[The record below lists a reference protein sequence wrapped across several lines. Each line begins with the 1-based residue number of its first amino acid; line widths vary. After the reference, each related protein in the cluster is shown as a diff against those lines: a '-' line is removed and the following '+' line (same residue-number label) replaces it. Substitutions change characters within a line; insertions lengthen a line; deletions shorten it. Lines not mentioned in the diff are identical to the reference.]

1 MEIAVL
7 ALGCFWGPEIK
18 FSKIDGIIKTE
29 VGYCG
34 GNSSITTY
42 KEVCTGNTNHAE
54 VVKLDFDEKI
64 ITYEKI
70 LKIFFQI
77 HDPTTLNSQ
86 GPDFGTQYRSEIFYL
101 NDNQKM
107 IAEKVLNEV
116 NERLSGKVV
125 TKISL
130 LKNYCP
136 AEEYHQKYLESLHIP
151 GAIFFD
157 IDENSRKDTAL
168 PHMLVDQMSWDK
180 IVSNMGIKK
189 NDEIVIYDN
198 SDVISSCRGWFN
210 FIYYGHDPKLIN
222 VLNGGLR
229 KWLKEKKKVTDEI
242 SNIDK
247 SDYKGSERKDLVKS
261 KQAIDQNIDEKIF
274 TLIDARSRERFEGK
288 IPEPRKGLRSGC
300 IKNSFCIPFND
311 CLNDDKTFKNK
322 DQLKKIFKTS
332 IENLEQKKIVFSCGS
347 GVTACVLA
355 LAYSLINDKYLPCIY
370 DGSWAEYGLI

>member
-34 GNSSITTY
+34 GNSPVTTY

-116 NERLSGKVV
+116 NARLSGKVV
-125 TKISL
+125 TRISL

-136 AEEYHQKYLESLHIP
+136 AEEYHQKYLEK
-151 GAIFFD
+151 
-157 IDENSRKDTAL
+157 R
-168 PHMLVDQMSWDK
+168 
-180 IVSNMGIKK
+180 
-189 NDEIVIYDN
+189 
-198 SDVISSCRGWFN
+198 
-210 FIYYGHDPKLIN
+210 
-222 VLNGGLR
+222 
-229 KWLKEKKKVTDEI
+229 
-242 SNIDK
+242 
-247 SDYKGSERKDLVKS
+247 
-261 KQAIDQNIDEKIF
+261 
-274 TLIDARSRERFEGK
+274 
-288 IPEPRKGLRSGC
+288 
-300 IKNSFCIPFND
+300 
-311 CLNDDKTFKNK
+311 
-322 DQLKKIFKTS
+322 
-332 IENLEQKKIVFSCGS
+332 
-347 GVTACVLA
+347 
-355 LAYSLINDKYLPCIY
+355 
-370 DGSWAEYGLI
+370 

>member
-34 GNSSITTY
+34 GNSSVTTY

-64 ITYEKI
+64 ISYEKI

-107 IAEKVLNEV
+107 IAEKVLKEV

-136 AEEYHQKYLESLHIP
+136 AEEYHQKYLEK
-151 GAIFFD
+151 
-157 IDENSRKDTAL
+157 R
-168 PHMLVDQMSWDK
+168 
-180 IVSNMGIKK
+180 
-189 NDEIVIYDN
+189 
-198 SDVISSCRGWFN
+198 
-210 FIYYGHDPKLIN
+210 
-222 VLNGGLR
+222 
-229 KWLKEKKKVTDEI
+229 
-242 SNIDK
+242 
-247 SDYKGSERKDLVKS
+247 
-261 KQAIDQNIDEKIF
+261 
-274 TLIDARSRERFEGK
+274 
-288 IPEPRKGLRSGC
+288 
-300 IKNSFCIPFND
+300 
-311 CLNDDKTFKNK
+311 
-322 DQLKKIFKTS
+322 
-332 IENLEQKKIVFSCGS
+332 
-347 GVTACVLA
+347 
-355 LAYSLINDKYLPCIY
+355 
-370 DGSWAEYGLI
+370 

>member
-64 ITYEKI
+64 ISYEKI

-86 GPDFGTQYRSEIFYL
+86 GPDFGTQYRSEIFCL
-101 NDNQKM
+101 NENQKM

-116 NERLSGKVV
+116 NKLLSGKVV

-136 AEEYHQKYLESLHIP
+136 AEEYHQKYLE
-151 GAIFFD
+151 
-157 IDENSRKDTAL
+157 K
-168 PHMLVDQMSWDK
+168 
-180 IVSNMGIKK
+180 
-189 NDEIVIYDN
+189 
-198 SDVISSCRGWFN
+198 
-210 FIYYGHDPKLIN
+210 
-222 VLNGGLR
+222 
-229 KWLKEKKKVTDEI
+229 
-242 SNIDK
+242 
-247 SDYKGSERKDLVKS
+247 
-261 KQAIDQNIDEKIF
+261 
-274 TLIDARSRERFEGK
+274 
-288 IPEPRKGLRSGC
+288 
-300 IKNSFCIPFND
+300 
-311 CLNDDKTFKNK
+311 
-322 DQLKKIFKTS
+322 
-332 IENLEQKKIVFSCGS
+332 
-347 GVTACVLA
+347 
-355 LAYSLINDKYLPCIY
+355 
-370 DGSWAEYGLI
+370 

>member
-64 ITYEKI
+64 ISYEKI

-101 NDNQKM
+101 NNEQRL
-107 IAEKVLNEV
+107 IAEKVINDV
-116 NERLSGKVV
+116 NTRLSGKVV

-136 AEEYHQKYLESLHIP
+136 AEEYHQKYLEK
-151 GAIFFD
+151 
-157 IDENSRKDTAL
+157 R
-168 PHMLVDQMSWDK
+168 
-180 IVSNMGIKK
+180 
-189 NDEIVIYDN
+189 
-198 SDVISSCRGWFN
+198 
-210 FIYYGHDPKLIN
+210 
-222 VLNGGLR
+222 
-229 KWLKEKKKVTDEI
+229 
-242 SNIDK
+242 
-247 SDYKGSERKDLVKS
+247 
-261 KQAIDQNIDEKIF
+261 
-274 TLIDARSRERFEGK
+274 
-288 IPEPRKGLRSGC
+288 
-300 IKNSFCIPFND
+300 
-311 CLNDDKTFKNK
+311 
-322 DQLKKIFKTS
+322 
-332 IENLEQKKIVFSCGS
+332 
-347 GVTACVLA
+347 
-355 LAYSLINDKYLPCIY
+355 
-370 DGSWAEYGLI
+370 